1 MCHDSSAASSLYL
14 AMDVSAAKSVM
25 SSHPVAECKCS
36 LGIQGGTSI
45 GMSPLTDIIN
55 PSEDCGTEIEIAAE
69 DTSDSFRLRCT
80 SNVVNGI
87 AAGTIMSIALRRD
100 DSKPEDGY
108 NFDYCL
114 VMYIREYVIGKV
126 CLNPSAERSGTI
138 SIIINNQLSIS
149 QRLMS

>member
-1 MCHDSSAASSLYL
+1 MCHDSSAASSVYV

-36 LGIQGGTSI
+36 LSIQGGTSI
-45 GMSPLTDIIN
+45 ALSPVTDIFS

-69 DTSDSFRLRCT
+69 DASDSFKLRCT

-126 CLNPSAERSGTI
+126 SLNSSSERSDTI
-138 SIIINNQLSIS
+138 SIIINNQLSIF